1 MDKEGNDETNERPK
15 VHKIMKIMF
24 IPQDCANRQE
34 KNSNTQCP
42 FKREID
48 TRNCKDLVTYFIAI
62 IFCPF
67 IEF

>member
-34 KNSNTQCP
+34 KNNNTQCP
-42 FKREID
+42 FKREIG
-48 TRNCKDLVTYFIAI
+48 TRNCKNLVTY
-62 IFCPF
+62 
-67 IEF
+67 